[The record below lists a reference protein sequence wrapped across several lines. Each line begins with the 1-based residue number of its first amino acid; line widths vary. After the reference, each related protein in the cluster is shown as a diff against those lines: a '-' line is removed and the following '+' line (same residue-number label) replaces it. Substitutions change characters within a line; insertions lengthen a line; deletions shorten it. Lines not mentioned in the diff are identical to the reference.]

1 MGNDLAGKQVRI
13 DFDGVYM
20 DATVYI
26 NGQELGSHPYGYTPF
41 SFDLTP
47 YLKVGE
53 QNVIAVR
60 VNNQI
65 PSSRW
70 YSGSGMGRDV
80 DLVVTDPVHVAK
92 DGVQVTTPQLE
103 SQKGGNVTTHLKTSV
118 ANAGKSEAAVTLV
131 QTVFKRGE
139 SVEQAIGTQTTQVTV
154 AAGETKAVEADL
166 TATKPELWST
176 DSPVLYTV
184 RTQVK
189 MGDKVIDTYDTD
201 FGYRFFKFDAAKGF
215 SLNGES
221 MKIKGVCMH
230 HDQGALGSVS
240 TRDALER
247 QVKLLKEMGC
257 NSIRTSHN
265 TPARELVE
273 ICNEQGMLLDL
284 EFFDGWTSQ
293 KNGNSK
299 DYARF
304 FNKAMG
310 ESELIGASADKTWAQ
325 FDLEQS
331 IARDYNAPAII
342 MWSIGNEMTE
352 GTGGISNFNQVQ
364 QNLIDWVK
372 AVDTTRPVTTGDN
385 QYKNNGSTTLNPQGI
400 ANAKGIVGLNYAD
413 GNVYDKAHREHSD
426 WILIGSE
433 TASAINSRGI
443 YNTHGQDG
451 SAQQLTAYDYSA
463 VGWGHV
469 PRRLGTMCSP
479 ATSCP
484 ASTCGPA
491 SITWRAHA
499 VERYGLR
506 CQGHLAVSEELLL
519 RHHRYRR
526 PSQGLLL
533 SVSEPVERGRQHP
546 AHAARME
553 Q

>member
-310 ESELIGASADKTWAQ
+310 ESELIAPPRTRPGRSSISSRASRAT
-325 FDLEQS
+325 
-331 IARDYNAPAII
+331 
-342 MWSIGNEMTE
+342 
-352 GTGGISNFNQVQ
+352 
-364 QNLIDWVK
+364 
-372 AVDTTRPVTTGDN
+372 TTRPR
-385 QYKNNGSTTLNPQGI
+385 S
-400 ANAKGIVGLNYAD
+400 
-413 GNVYDKAHREHSD
+413 S
-426 WILIGSE
+426 
-433 TASAINSRGI
+433 
-443 YNTHGQDG
+443 
-451 SAQQLTAYDYSA
+451 
-463 VGWGHV
+463 
-469 PRRLGTMCSP
+469 
-479 ATSCP
+479 
-484 ASTCGPA
+484 CGP
-491 SITWRAHA
+491 
-499 VERYGLR
+499 
-506 CQGHLAVSEELLL
+506 
-519 RHHRYRR
+519 
-526 PSQGLLL
+526 
-533 SVSEPVERGRQHP
+533 SVTR
-546 AHAARME
+546 
-553 Q
+553 